1 MVHVYFGVYTKNAR
15 LTNEILL
22 YHLETSVFQAPDAVF
37 SWFIKPEFV
46 YGKGNYFQRSLR

>member
-37 SWFIKPEFV
+37 SWFVKPEFV